1 MSEPSQTSQTG
12 QSANGARRQS
22 MPDLPLIIEQ
32 LQDQIDQLRATV
44 EAQQT
49 LLEHHTARLAALDR
63 H

>member
-1 MSEPSQTSQTG
+1 MSEPSPTSQTG
-12 QSANGARRQS
+12 QSASGARRQS
-22 MPDLPLIIEQ
+22 VPDLPLIIEQ

-49 LLEHHTARLAALDR
+49 LLEQHTARLAALDR